1 MPRINGLDPAAFADT
16 ASYRMWQV
24 AGGPHT
30 PVPTTQNVR
39 ALVVRD
45 LTPGSDAAF
54 PRCAYPLGITP
65 TIPFGVIRIE
75 YVLRAAVAQLQRWVR
90 TGTAAAHAH
99 HSIANAYDSK
109 RQETVEGTVSEFRF
123 VNPHP
128 VLIIAVAADGAEPD
142 LWELE
147 MDNRNELAAI
157 GIKADTWRPGQRVV
171 ARFADFGGVE
181 LGIA

>member
-1 MPRINGLDPAAFADT
+1 MSRATYSLAFAIAT
-16 ASYRMWQV
+16 
-24 AGGPHT
+24 
-30 PVPTTQNVR
+30 
-39 ALVVRD
+39 
-45 LTPGSDAAF
+45 
-54 PRCAYPLGITP
+54 C
-65 TIPFGVIRIE
+65 
-75 YVLRAAVAQLQRWVR
+75 
-90 TGTAAAHAH
+90 TAAAHAH

-128 VLIIAVAADGAEPD
+128 VLIIAVAADGAESD

-171 ARFADFGGVE
+171 ATGSVAREESQRLYLRRLDRPADGLRYEQVGSRPRIGHHQSSE
-181 LGIA
+181 ARGSDE